1 MKKNITISIED
12 TLAREAKVLAARNDT
27 SVSQLL
33 AGYLRT
39 ILKTEGKRI
48 SAKRHFLKLTRKK
61 RVLNYGQRNF
71 QRVSLHER

>member
-12 TLAREAKVLAARNDT
+12 RLAREAKVLAAKKDT

-33 AGYLRT
+33 AGVLRT
-39 ILKTEGKRI
+39 ILKTEGNRNT
-48 SAKRHFLKLTRKK
+48 AKKHFLQLTRKK

-71 QRVSLHER
+71 QRASLHER